1 MSHTLEALQHK
12 IKSGKDLGSIVSTMK
27 SLAATSV
34 IQYEQAVEALSKYY
48 ATIEM
53 GLSVVLKDVQTSKDL
68 SQNRNKNTLVII
80 FGSDHSLVGRFNE
93 QIVNYALYDLPDL
106 EVTKEDH
113 HVFYF
118 TVGEQIV
125 NRLFSNGIQS
135 NHHFELPSSV
145 MAITDAVLSVL
156 SEIEE
161 YQNKHHV
168 EDVLLVFNQP
178 KKGASYQPTVEVL
191 FPVDLNML
199 SKKGKKWKSNSIPTY
214 RVDAHELLSSLLQQ
228 YFFILLYR
236 TFANSLAAENS
247 ARLVAMQQAEKNIAE
262 LLSDL
267 NIQYQQARQS
277 EITDEL
283 LDIIAGFKSLRKDG
297 V

>member
-1 MSHTLEALQHK
+1 MSHTLEALQQK
-12 IKSGKDLGSIVSTMK
+12 IKSGNDLGSIVSTMK

-34 IQYEQAVEALSKYY
+34 IQYEQAVEALSMYY
-48 ATIEM
+48 STIEM
-53 GLSVVLKDVQTSKDL
+53 GLSVVLKDIQTTRDL
-68 SQNRNKNTLVII
+68 SQSKNKNTLVII

-93 QIVNYALYDLPDL
+93 QIVNYALYDLPHL
-106 EVTKEDH
+106 EVAKQEH

-118 TVGEQIV
+118 TVGEQIM
-125 NRLFSNGIQS
+125 NRLYSNGITAD
-135 NHHFELPSSV
+135 HHVELPSSV

-156 SEIEE
+156 SEVEV

-178 KKGASYQPTVEVL
+178 QKGASYQPSVQVL

-214 RVDAHELLSSLLQQ
+214 RVDAHQLLSSLLQQ
-228 YFFILLYR
+228 YFFIILYQ
-236 TFANSLAAENS
+236 TFAYSLAAENS
-247 ARLVAMQQAEKNIAE
+247 ARLIAMQQAEKNIEE

-267 NIQYQQARQS
+267 NIQYQQARQT

-283 LDIIAGFKSLRKDG
+283 LDIIAGFKSLRKDD